1 MGIKAQGECVEHRGQ
16 WSEAAN
22 GWNDQTAITTTEKIH
37 QYRQGGR
44 QGLGDDGGELQKE
57 PEGILGIYLEKTL
70 I

>member
-1 MGIKAQGECVEHRGQ
+1 MGIKAQGECVEHSGQ

-44 QGLGDDGGELQKE
+44 QGLGDDGGEL
-57 PEGILGIYLEKTL
+57 
-70 I
+70 